1 MFSSQ
6 SKHAN
11 LAQKRCF
18 WISGTPPIWHVI
30 FLFDVKWRKLIW
42 LVTTHNKMAT
52 TKKDEWERKDDIV
65 WPNRLKTKAANTLC
79 ACPFIRVQRG
89 TTESTFLINQPISFS
104 NTHHLNF
111 STLQTDKAGL
121 AEVGLGGVFYVSG
134 VAFFKLDGRLPF
146 AHAIWHVF
154 CATGAWFHFYAV
166 YTHLYLEKH

>member
-52 TKKDEWERKDDIV
+52 TKKDEWERKDGIV
-65 WPNRLKTKAANTLC
+65 
-79 ACPFIRVQRG
+79 
-89 TTESTFLINQPISFS
+89 
-104 NTHHLNF
+104 
-111 STLQTDKAGL
+111 
-121 AEVGLGGVFYVSG
+121 
-134 VAFFKLDGRLPF
+134 
-146 AHAIWHVF
+146 
-154 CATGAWFHFYAV
+154 
-166 YTHLYLEKH
+166 